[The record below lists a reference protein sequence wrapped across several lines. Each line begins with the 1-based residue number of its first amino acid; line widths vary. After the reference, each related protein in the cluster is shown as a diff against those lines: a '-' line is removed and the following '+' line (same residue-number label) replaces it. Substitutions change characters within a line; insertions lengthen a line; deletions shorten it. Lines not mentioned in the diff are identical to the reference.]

1 MPGRRV
7 LVLVTLLAG
16 TATAAAIAP
25 AATSTSA
32 AKVTVTATDFKFKFS
47 TRNITAGKHTFT
59 LVNRGQRPHDF
70 KIAGKKTRLLSPG
83 QRADITVTLR
93 KGKRYPYL
101 CTVPGHAQLGMKGT
115 LVVR

>member
-7 LVLVTLLAG
+7 LVLLTLLAG

-32 AKVTVTATDFKFKFS
+32 ARLTVTATDFKFKLS
-47 TRNITAGKHTFT
+47 TTRVLHAQHTFT
-59 LVNRGQRPHDF
+59 LVNRGQATHDF

-83 QRADITVTLR
+83 QRASMTRDAEE
-93 KGKRYPYL
+93 G
-101 CTVPGHAQLGMKGT
+101 A
-115 LVVR
+115 

>member
-25 AATSTSA
+25 AATSRSA

-47 TRNITAGKHTFT
+47 TRNIAAGKHTFT
-59 LVNRGQRPHDF
+59 LVNRGQATHDF

-83 QRADITVTLR
+83 QRAAITVTLR

-115 LVVR
+115 LLVR